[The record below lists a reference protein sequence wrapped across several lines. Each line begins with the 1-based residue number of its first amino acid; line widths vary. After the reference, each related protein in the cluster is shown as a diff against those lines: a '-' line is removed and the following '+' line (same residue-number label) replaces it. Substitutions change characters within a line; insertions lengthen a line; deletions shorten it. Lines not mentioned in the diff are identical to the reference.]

1 MPNPGNPTLG
11 AKLRKLRKEFRMTQ
25 GDVAGA
31 LGMNRTSFS
40 KYETG
45 MASPPLPVLR
55 KLAAFYDVDL
65 EYLIFDER
73 TAIICLNDPQA
84 EKKKKK
90 DSLFIGELRQSER
103 DIIMKYRL
111 LPDVEKEKIYKI
123 FYPEGKKE
131 N

>member
-11 AKLRKLRKEFRMTQ
+11 KKLYKLRKEFRLTQ
-25 GDVAGA
+25 DDVAKA

-55 KLAAFYDVDL
+55 KLAAFYEVDL
-65 EYLIFDER
+65 AYLIFDER
-73 TAIICLNDPQA
+73 TEIICLHDPQKD
-84 EKKKKK
+84 EKKQN
-90 DSLFIGELRQSER
+90 LHFGELRQSEQ

-111 LPDVEKEKIYKI
+111 LPDVEKERIYKI
-123 FYPEGKKE
+123 FYPNGKDAD
-131 N
+131 

>member
-11 AKLRKLRKEFRMTQ
+11 KKLYKLRKEFRLTQ
-25 GDVAGA
+25 DDVAKA

-55 KLAAFYDVDL
+55 KLAAFYEVDL
-65 EYLIFDER
+65 SYLIFDER
-73 TAIICLNDPQA
+73 TEIICLNDPQK
-84 EKKKKK
+84 EDKKAN
-90 DSLFIGELRQSER
+90 LHFGELRQSEQ

-111 LPDVEKEKIYKI
+111 LPDVEKERIYKI
-123 FYPEGKKE
+123 FYPNGKDAD
-131 N
+131 